1 MSSVREEGK
10 SPLCVN
16 THLRRATECWRFPC
30 RGSMGEPEGGW
41 GGGCLE
47 REAENNCDSS
57 TSSDASGRR
66 LGRAELPAQ
75 EKQACS
81 QLCQGH

>member
-1 MSSVREEGK
+1 
-10 SPLCVN
+10 
-16 THLRRATECWRFPC
+16 
-30 RGSMGEPEGGW
+30 MGEPEGGW

-75 EKQACS
+75 EKQTCS